1 MPWSVAHRP
10 GPRDRSDQAF
20 GGPRSHSVSDSC
32 SRAGAARSSAR
43 SSRTGGRP
51 TVLLLHGWFA
61 SGGLNW
67 FNAFEPLGEHYRV
80 IAPDLRGHGRGI
92 RSRRRFRIA
101 DCADDVA
108 ALCDEL
114 DTGPVIA
121 VGYSL
126 GGPVAQLLWQQH
138 PQRVDGLVLCAT
150 ADRFVPGVRERL
162 IFSTVMAAAAG
173 TSRAGSAASRIPIKA
188 ITRRLPSARQ
198 IDHPER
204 PADFRR
210 WAAAE
215 MGRHHVRQLVEVG
228 QAVGT
233 YNARK
238 WIGEVDVPTAVMVTT
253 QDRAIPPAVQL
264 QDGTADPGRDHPP
277 RRGRS
282 RGLRPHR
289 LRPGDARRHRRR
301 PRSSPA

>member
-1 MPWSVAHRP
+1 MAIAARVVPETEDTH
-10 GPRDRSDQAF
+10 DEEI
-20 GGPRSHSVSDSC
+20 GGPPLPLGRRLVLDG
-32 SRAGAARSSAR
+32 RGRTFFREVEGPAGA
-43 SSRTGGRP
+43 P
-51 TVLLLHGWFA
+51 TVVLLHGWFA

-67 FNAFEPLGEHYRV
+67 FNAFAPLSEHYRV

-92 RSRRRFRIA
+92 KSRRRFRIA

-108 ALCDEL
+108 ALCDAL
-114 DTGPVIA
+114 GTGPVIA

-126 GGPVAQLLWQQH
+126 GGPVAQLLWRQH
-138 PQRVDGLVLCAT
+138 PHMVDGLVLCAT

-173 TSRAGSAASRIPIKA
+173 TSRAGAAASRLPLKA
-188 ITRRLPSARQ
+188 LTRRLPSARQ

-204 PADFRR
+204 PVDFRR

-215 MGRHHVRQLVEVG
+215 MGRHHMRQLVEVG

-238 WIGEVDVPTAVMVTT
+238 WIGRVDVPTAVMVTT
-253 QDRAIPPAVQL
+253 KDRAIPPSVQL
-264 QDGTADPGRDHPP
+264 QMALQIPGATIHRVEDGHVACARTDYVPVMLDAIADVR
-277 RRGRS
+277 
-282 RGLRPHR
+282 
-289 LRPGDARRHRRR
+289 ARHL
-301 PRSSPA
+301 S